1 MIVNLLKPTI
11 FKVIKTPDFNNL
23 VVNEI
28 IIPNILKYSSAIII
42 APHGITDIIHAQ
54 QNNLSSYLTLIN
66 ILSTSFFF
74 ILSKFNLSN
83 IGFHIFLLFSI
94 FHFQRD
100 FFILKNTLLQFI
112 LSSIIVYCNYISP
125 KIIFFYLFFFHV
137 PNHYIQSW
145 NFLKLN
151 PYKSF
156 FIISIFTFL
165 SVNITHFCLNN
176 NSHNS
181 FIENIIKGIIIS
193 HIIYQEKFIHN
204 I

>member
-1 MIVNLLKPTI
+1 MLFKLLKPTI

-23 VVNEI
+23 IIKEI
-28 IIPNILKYSSAIII
+28 IFPNILKYSTAIII
-42 APHGITDIIHAQ
+42 APHGITDMIHAQ
-54 QNNLSSYLTLIN
+54 QNNLSHYLIPIN
-66 ILSTSFFF
+66 FLSTSFFF
-74 ILSKFNLSN
+74 ILSKFNLSH
-83 IGFHIFLLFSI
+83 IGFQIFLIASV

-112 LSSIIVYCNYISP
+112 FSSIVVYCNYISP
-125 KIIFFYLFFFHV
+125 SIVFFYLLFCHV

-165 SVNITHFCLNN
+165 SINITHFCLND

-181 FIENIIKGIIIS
+181 FIENIIKGIIIG

>member
-1 MIVNLLKPTI
+1 MLFKLLKPTI

-23 VVNEI
+23 IIKEI
-28 IIPNILKYSSAIII
+28 IFPNILKYSTAIII
-42 APHGITDIIHAQ
+42 APHGITDMIHAQ
-54 QNNLSSYLTLIN
+54 QNNLSHYLIP
-66 ILSTSFFF
+66 IHFLSTSFFF
-74 ILSKFNLSN
+74 ILSKFNLSH
-83 IGFHIFLLFSI
+83 IGFQIFLIASV

-100 FFILKNTLLQFI
+100 FFILKNIFLQFI
-112 LSSIIVYCNYISP
+112 FSSIVVYCNYISP
-125 KIIFFYLFFFHV
+125 SIVFFYLLFCHV

-165 SVNITHFCLNN
+165 SINITHFCLND
-176 NSHNS
+176 NSNKS
-181 FIENIIKGIIIS
+181 FIENIIKGIIIG